1 MPEFRQYLREVK
13 GRLRLDPASERDIVR
28 ELYAHLEE
36 ETEELCQAG
45 FTPEEAAKAATE
57 HLGSVEALAR
67 EMHQV
72 HSRGSWWQAFLA
84 ALPHL
89 LIALVFALRLWH
101 DWQWLVAILVSIV
114 AVAIYMWRRGKPTWL
129 CPWLGYCL
137 LLLLLLA
144 LVFGHTL
151 PTPALWPVFLIYIP
165 LALWL
170 LTSIVFRVV
179 RRDWLLTSLM
189 MLPLPAALSWLLTLE
204 KEGLVTEQGLN
215 SISFKMALTFI
226 CLGVAAAIF
235 IRLSKRRHKVV
246 FLLLSTV
253 ILLSFVLP
261 INGAAFIALA
271 LPFTALLLLP
281 ELLERKIGHGEK
293 DDSWEQSLFGQA
305 PPGE

>member
-1 MPEFRQYLREVK
+1 
-13 GRLRLDPASERDIVR
+13 
-28 ELYAHLEE
+28 
-36 ETEELCQAG
+36 
-45 FTPEEAAKAATE
+45 
-57 HLGSVEALAR
+57 
-67 EMHQV
+67 
-72 HSRGSWWQAFLA
+72 
-84 ALPHL
+84 
-89 LIALVFALRLWH
+89 
-101 DWQWLVAILVSIV
+101 
-114 AVAIYMWRRGKPTWL
+114 
-129 CPWLGYCL
+129 L

-293 DDSWEQSLFGQA
+293 DESWEQSLFGQA